1 MVFRNAKSGL
11 GAIYLAGFLFAVHLA
26 SISYLNSSFI
36 KNFSSDKVLNILY
49 IVGSIASIVFLL
61 LAPYFSAKYG
71 SKKILIY
78 FATIKTLAT
87 LGLAYFASPAA
98 VLPIFVLN
106 ISIDSIIYFLLDIN
120 LEKET
125 RLENTTGRKR
135 SAFLTIQNAAWVL
148 SPLSLI
154 FLTNQQSFYQV
165 YIFSGITLLLFVILT
180 GKFFSNIKS
189 EPQKIRLFKT
199 GHMSSD
205 EKRIIGVQF
214 ILNFFYAW
222 MVIYLP
228 LILNTEMG
236 FSWPE
241 IGLLFPIMLLP
252 FLLFEIPT
260 GFLSDKKFGEREI
273 LALGFVIM
281 VASTFMIPSLKTGA
295 FWVWAL
301 VLFLTRTGA
310 SLVEASSESYFFKQV
325 KKEDSDTIS
334 LFRMVRPVAYILAP
348 LLAIPVLY
356 FLSYSLSFYFLA
368 FVTFLGLFFIPKVDT
383 R

>member
-1 MVFRNAKSGL
+1 MILKRTKGGL
-11 GAIYLAGFLFAVHLA
+11 RAIYLAGFLFAVHLA

-36 KNFSSDKVLNILY
+36 KNFTSDKVLNVLY
-49 IVGSIASIVFLL
+49 VAGSIVSIILLL
-61 LAPYFSAKYG
+61 LAPYFAAKYG
-71 SKKILIY
+71 SKKTLVW
-78 FATIKTLAT
+78 FATAKTLAT
-87 LGLAYFASPAA
+87 LGLVYFHFPAA
-98 VLPIFVLN
+98 ILPIFVLN
-106 ISIDSIIYFLLDIN
+106 ISIDALIYFFLDIN

-135 SAFLTIQNAAWVL
+135 STFLTIQNAAWVL

-154 FLTNQQSFYQV
+154 FLINQQSFSQV
-165 YIFSGITLLLFVILT
+165 YLFSGIILLLFVILT
-180 GKFFSNIKS
+180 GSYFSNIKS
-189 EPQKIRLFKT
+189 EPQKIRLFKI
-199 GHMSSD
+199 GHTTSD

-228 LILNTEMG
+228 LILNKEMG

-273 LALGFVIM
+273 LALGFIIM
-281 VASTFMIPSLKTGA
+281 VVSTFMIPSLKTDT
-295 FWVWAL
+295 FWIWAL
-301 VLFLTRTGA
+301 VLFLTRVGA

-325 KKEDSDTIS
+325 KKDDADTIS

-368 FVTFLGLFFIPKVDT
+368 FFTFLGLFFIPKVDT